1 LEESHLKIGV
11 IYGRLTSIWPTRML
25 TKSIERLGHTPVL
38 FPLRHVTAVVGRHN
52 LNKGNHKGSDII
64 KFSYMGRSL
73 DDLSAAVVRTL
84 SYGTLDQITYRVSLL
99 EHMEK
104 SEIFVVNPAYAFR
117 RARDKYATLFY
128 LEKDGI
134 PVPKTVVTE
143 SLRRALNAARSLGDV
158 VIKPLVGARG
168 EGSIRTTDFDLAY
181 RALKAA
187 YSVGQV
193 LYVQEYVPKPDRDI
207 RAFVIGGE
215 VVSAMY
221 RVASPGSWKTNVAQ
235 QGKPIECKLPAE
247 TENIAVRASQSLGLE
262 YSGVDIIESETGPKV
277 TEVNAAPTWHGL
289 QTVTHFD
296 IADRIMEHV
305 IGKVKK

>member
-1 LEESHLKIGV
+1 
-11 IYGRLTSIWPTRML
+11 
-25 TKSIERLGHTPVL
+25 
-38 FPLRHVTAVVGRHN
+38 
-52 LNKGNHKGSDII
+52 
-64 KFSYMGRSL
+64 
-73 DDLSAAVVRTL
+73 
-84 SYGTLDQITYRVSLL
+84 
-99 EHMEK
+99 
-104 SEIFVVNPAYAFR
+104 
-117 RARDKYATLFY
+117 
-128 LEKDGI
+128 
-134 PVPKTVVTE
+134 
-143 SLRRALNAARSLGDV
+143 
-158 VIKPLVGARG
+158 
-168 EGSIRTTDFDLAY
+168 
-181 RALKAA
+181 
-187 YSVGQV
+187 
-193 LYVQEYVPKPDRDI
+193 
-207 RAFVIGGE
+207 VIGGE